1 MPAGKHCR
9 QNFLSIKRDLQKRP
23 TDLALVHALQ
33 LGADACASAPAVMRA
48 VQPGSK
54 RIVEMVSRRI
64 AGPSILLPLCNY
76 IYIAEVSITTADVSG
91 GDPQDGPIS
100 SNFVRRLIPCT
111 FPELKS

>member
-1 MPAGKHCR
+1 MPAGKHYR
-9 QNFLSIKRDLQKRP
+9 QIFLSIKRDLQKRP

-54 RIVEMVSRRI
+54 RIEMVSRRI

-76 IYIAEVSITTADVSG
+76 IYIAEVSITAAEVSG